1 MTVDETVKAI
11 EQAALN
17 AAYLTK
23 PLADTSET
31 RAAYARGVR
40 AMAGLVHACI
50 KVAEDMAEQNKDNTL
65 AHGMLKGYASSLTMI
80 VSTAEDLIPP
90 GYE

>member
-1 MTVDETVKAI
+1 MTAKDVVWEM
-11 EQAALN
+11 EQAALH
-17 AAYLTK
+17 AALMSK
-23 PLADTSET
+23 PLADTPET

-50 KVAEDMAEQNKDNTL
+50 KVAEDMAEQNKDSVL
-65 AHGMLKGYASSLTMI
+65 VHDMLKGYASSLSVI
-80 VSTAEDLIPP
+80 VSTADDLIPL